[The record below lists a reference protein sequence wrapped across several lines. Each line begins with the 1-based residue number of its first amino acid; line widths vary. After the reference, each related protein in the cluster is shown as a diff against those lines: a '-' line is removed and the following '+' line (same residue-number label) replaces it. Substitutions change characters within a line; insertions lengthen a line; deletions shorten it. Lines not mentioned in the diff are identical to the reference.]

1 MYQKKQPKKMSIE
14 TSWFKGKSPRTSI
27 SIKEVSCD
35 YDGSVSTL
43 DSSQRNRLFLTGKHT
58 SFFFLSFFFL
68 SIPAITFRYQKSNII
83 LESSFSFLLLFLTHL
98 CLGSP
103 LLFCPLIFFFFLL
116 CLLFTLHNLHCGNS
130 CRKESKLVVLQD
142 VNENKIF
149 DYDYLFTFYLI
160 SFQRED

>member
-103 LLFCPLIFFFFLL
+103 LLFCPLIFFFFSCVYSSLSTICIVVTHAEKNQNQWSCKML
-116 CLLFTLHNLHCGNS
+116 MRIRSLIMITYLLFT
-130 CRKESKLVVLQD
+130 
-142 VNENKIF
+142 
-149 DYDYLFTFYLI
+149 
-160 SFQRED
+160 